1 MGRGQIVLIR
11 RAVPLPPIIWSM
23 FIMRQTTFPR
33 IHAPDYDGTIFSNFI
48 SLWPVGRMHGT
59 QPLVLPAA
67 PVTLM

>member
-1 MGRGQIVLIR
+1 
-11 RAVPLPPIIWSM
+11 M
-23 FIMRQTTFPR
+23 FIMCQTTFPR

-48 SLWPVGRMHGT
+48 SLWPVGRMHGI